1 MSDQLTPASA
11 APNDRTLANMIKRA
25 WSGLTRGTR
34 GQAEGD
40 VRPDLPEDDADRLK
54 AMIAA
59 CLEGRGGQVSARGRA
74 ANLGETYLSLNAAG
88 RLRFLRL
95 LVDDFGVDDAALDQ
109 AVEDMRTA
117 DGLDL
122 RRDAARRLKQALIPA
137 RVKLLTQF
145 NGLPEGI
152 KFLVDLR
159 AEVRDALAEAP
170 DLAPLDT
177 DMRELLGAW
186 FDVGLLRLERI
197 TWQAPAALLEKLAA
211 YEAVH
216 AIRSWQDLKNRLD
229 SDRRYYAFF
238 HPNMPGEPLI
248 FVEVALVSGISDSIQ
263 SLLDEGAP
271 ADDPASADTAV
282 FYSISNAQRG
292 LDGLSFGEFLIKQVV
307 DHLSRELPQLK
318 TFATLSPLP
327 GFSRW
332 LTAKL
337 EHVVDGEGG
346 ADLLT
351 PAEAEAICD
360 LCNEESEANA
370 LKTAL
375 GGRWHDNVALRD
387 ALEQPLLRLAARYLT
402 SETRANGQ
410 PLDPVARFHLA
421 NGARIE
427 QLNWL
432 ADRSVNGLK
441 NSFGVMVNYQ
451 YRREDIEA
459 NHEAYRGEGALVASS
474 AVRALANLP
483 RTSRGSR

>member
-1 MSDQLTPASA
+1 MPDQLTPASG

-25 WSGLTRGTR
+25 WSGLTRGAR
-34 GQAEGD
+34 GHADGD
-40 VRPDLPEDDADRLK
+40 VRPDLPDDDADRLK
-54 AMIAA
+54 AMIVD
-59 CLEGRGGQVSARGRA
+59 CLEGRGGQVSARWRA

-95 LVDDFGVDDAALDQ
+95 LVDDFGVDDSALDQ
-109 AVEDMRTA
+109 ATEVMRTA
-117 DGLDL
+117 EGPDS
-122 RRDAARRLKQALIPA
+122 RRDAARNLKRALIPA

-197 TWQAPAALLEKLAA
+197 TWQASAALLEKLAA

-307 DHLSRELPQLK
+307 DDLSRELPQLK

-332 LTAKL
+332 LTAEL
-337 EHVVDGEGG
+337 DHADVEGSP
-346 ADLLT
+346 DLLT
-351 PAEAEAICD
+351 PAESDAIRD
-360 LCNEESEANA
+360 LCDEELGAKA
-370 LKTAL
+370 LKTVL
-375 GGRWHDNVALRD
+375 SGRWYDDAAQRD

-427 QLNWL
+427 RLNWL
-432 ADRSVNGLK
+432 ADRSVNGLEK
-441 NSFGVMVNYQ
+441 SFGVMVNYQ
-451 YRREDIEA
+451 YRRGDIEA
-459 NHEAYRGEGALVASS
+459 NHEAYRGEGALVASPG
-474 AVRALANLP
+474 VQALAKLP
-483 RTSRGSR
+483 RNSRGSR